1 MQVIENEWV
10 NCFMDKMQLIKRLME
25 SNPELK
31 AKEVE
36 MAVKVMLDA
45 MGGRLAKGGRVEI
58 RGFGSFSLGLI
69 QSRQKRN
76 SIADFRNR
84 SPMKYVPQFKVAK
97 ELRERV
103 GDCTEAK
110 VEPMS
115 SISATPGQLNTLVT
129 IPVHYPQHVIQA

>member
-1 MQVIENEWV
+1 
-10 NCFMDKMQLIKRLME
+10 MDKVQLIKRLLE

-36 MAVKVMLDA
+36 SAVKVILDA
-45 MGGRLAKGGRVEI
+45 MGSRLAKGGRVEI

-76 SIADFRNR
+76 SITDVKTKV
-84 SPMKYVPQFKVAK
+84 PMKYVPQFKVAK

-103 GDCTEAK
+103 GDITEVK
-110 VEPMS
+110 VERMS
-115 SISATPGQLNTLVT
+115 SALPATPSQFNTLVT
-129 IPVHYPQHVIQA
+129 IPAHYLQHGIQG